1 MYISDN
7 KVIHM
12 NKNINLNHGELTPS
26 YLSRMMDVINKGVNE
41 HPRTFAIRIDLRL
54 PGLGCHAPLMEH
66 DMPTSFAKTDSS
78 VISRFFSSLE
88 AKIISDINARK
99 RTGTRVHSCT
109 LRYAWVKEQN
119 NEHKDHYHTFILLNK
134 DTYAFLGQYT
144 GINNLAYIIMSA
156 WSSALG
162 LHIDLARELVHL
174 PENPCYYLDVN
185 KPDFNLNLDRF
196 IYRISYMAKAKSKNI
211 NPQYRSFGCSN
222 R

>member
-1 MYISDN
+1 
-7 KVIHM
+7 
-12 NKNINLNHGELTPS
+12 
-26 YLSRMMDVINKGVNE
+26 
-41 HPRTFAIRIDLRL
+41 
-54 PGLGCHAPLMEH
+54 
-66 DMPTSFAKTDSS
+66 
-78 VISRFFSSLE
+78 
-88 AKIISDINARK
+88 
-99 RTGTRVHSCT
+99 
-109 LRYAWVKEQN
+109 
-119 NEHKDHYHTFILLNK
+119 
-134 DTYAFLGQYT
+134 
-144 GINNLAYIIMSA
+144 MSA

>member
-1 MYISDN
+1 MYTSGN
-7 KVIHM
+7 KAIYM
-12 NKNINLNHGELTPS
+12 DKCINLNHGELTQS
-26 YLSRMMDVINKGVNE
+26 YLSRMIDVINKGVNE

-54 PGLGCHAPLMEH
+54 PGLGYHAPLEEH
-66 DMPTSFAKTDSS
+66 DIPTSFAKTDAS

-88 AKIISDINARK
+88 AKIIADINARK
-99 RTGTRVHSCT
+99 RAGTRVHPCT

-119 NEHKDHYHTFILLNK
+119 NEHKDHYHIFILLNK

-144 GINNLAYIIMSA
+144 GINNLAYMIMSA

-162 LHIDLARELVHL
+162 LHVDLARELVHF

-211 NPQYRSFGCSN
+211 NQQYRSFGCST